1 MFFPRL
7 RRRAKW
13 VFALLALSFGLGFVV
28 FGVGTGISGT
38 SLGDIFQDILQR
50 RSAEGSA
57 SVNDAREKVQ
67 KNPRDPAAQLELAN
81 ALQSEG
87 RIQEATAALERY
99 TELRPSDTDA
109 LQQLAVLWGTQA
121 ARARQEA
128 ETAAA
133 EAQEANLA
141 GTLVQGE
148 SPFVQ
153 SLFQS
158 KISQSISQLA
168 TTRSTAAQSR
178 ALDASR
184 NEAGVYKRLSTLL
197 PDDPV
202 IFLQLGQASF
212 ASGDS
217 EAAIAAWERFL
228 ELAPDDPSAPL
239 VKQQLESLKEQT
251 RSEGSG

>member
-13 VFALLALSFGLGFVV
+13 VFALLAVAFGLGFVV

-38 SLGDIFQDILQR
+38 SLGDIFQDILQQ

-57 SVNDAREKVQ
+57 SVNEAREKVQ
-67 KNPRDPAAQLELAN
+67 ANPRDAEAQLELAN

-87 RIQEATAALERY
+87 RIQEAITVLERY
-99 TELRPSDTDA
+99 TELRPNDTDG

-128 ETAAA
+128 EAAAA

-141 GTLVQGE
+141 GSFVQGN

-153 SLFQS
+153 SLYQT
-158 KISQSISQLA
+158 KISESISALA
-168 TTRSTAAQSR
+168 NTRSTEAQSR
-178 ALDASR
+178 ALEASQ
-184 NEAGVYKRLSTLL
+184 NEADAYERLSTLL
-197 PDDPV
+197 PDEPV
-202 IFLQLGQASF
+202 VFLQLGQASF
-212 ASGDS
+212 ASGDT

-228 ELAPDDPSAPL
+228 ELAPDDASAPL
-239 VKQQLESLKEQT
+239 VEQQLQLLKAQ
-251 RSEGSG
+251 GNG

>member
-38 SLGDIFQDILQR
+38 SLGDIFQDILQQ

-57 SVNDAREKVQ
+57 SVNEAREKVE
-67 KNPRDPAAQLELAN
+67 KNPRDAEAQRELAN

-87 RIQEATAALERY
+87 RIQEAITPLERY
-99 TELRPSDTDA
+99 TELRPNDTDG

-128 ETAAA
+128 DEAAA
-133 EAQEANLA
+133 EAQQANLA
-141 GTLVQGE
+141 GTFASGGDD
-148 SPFVQ
+148 PFLQ
-153 SLFQS
+153 SLYQT
-158 KISQSISQLA
+158 KIAESISQLA
-168 TTRSTAAQSR
+168 STRSSEAQGR
-178 ALDASR
+178 ALEASR
-184 NEAGVYKRLSTLL
+184 NEAEVYERLSTLL
-197 PDDPV
+197 PDEPV

-212 ASGDS
+212 ASGDT

-228 ELAPDDPSAPL
+228 ELAPDDASAPL
-239 VKQQLESLKEQT
+239 VQQQLELLKSQ
-251 RSEGSG
+251 GNG

>member
-38 SLGDIFQDILQR
+38 SLGDIFQDILQQ

-57 SVNDAREKVQ
+57 SVNDAREKVE
-67 KNPRDPAAQLELAN
+67 KNPRDAEAQLELAN

-87 RIQEATAALERY
+87 RIPEAITALERY
-99 TELRPSDTDA
+99 TELRPNDTDG

-121 ARARQEA
+121 ARARQDAEA
-128 ETAAA
+128 AAA
-133 EAQEANLA
+133 EAQEANLS
-141 GTLVQGE
+141 GTFVQGGD
-148 SPFVQ
+148 PFLQ
-153 SLFQS
+153 SLYQT
-158 KISQSISQLA
+158 KIAESISQLA
-168 TTRSTAAQSR
+168 NARSTEAQSR
-178 ALDASR
+178 ALEASR
-184 NEAGVYKRLSTLL
+184 NEADVYERLSTLL
-197 PDDPV
+197 PDEPV

-212 ASGDS
+212 ASGDT

-228 ELAPDDPSAPL
+228 ELAPDDASAPL
-239 VKQQLESLKEQT
+239 VQQQLELLKGQ
-251 RSEGSG
+251 GNG

>member
-38 SLGDIFQDILQR
+38 SLGDIFQDILQQ

-57 SVNDAREKVQ
+57 SVNEAREKVE
-67 KNPRDPAAQLELAN
+67 KNPRDADAQRELAN

-87 RIQEATAALERY
+87 RIQEAIIPLERY
-99 TELRPSDTDA
+99 TELRPSDTDG

-121 ARARQEA
+121 ARARQDA
-128 ETAAA
+128 EAAA
-133 EAQEANLA
+133 TEAAQANVS
-141 GTLVQGE
+141 GTFVQGGD
-148 SPFVQ
+148 PFLQ
-153 SLFQS
+153 SLYQT
-158 KISQSISQLA
+158 KIAESISQLA
-168 TTRSTAAQSR
+168 SARSNEAQSR
-178 ALDASR
+178 ALEASQ
-184 NEAGVYKRLSTLL
+184 NEAEVYERLSTLL
-197 PDDPV
+197 PDEPV

-212 ASGDS
+212 ASGDT

-228 ELAPDDPSAPL
+228 ELAPDDASAPL
-239 VKQQLESLKEQT
+239 VQQQLELLKSQ
-251 RSEGSG
+251 GSG

>member
-13 VFALLALSFGLGFVV
+13 VFAFLALSFGLGFVV

-50 RSAEGSA
+50 RSAQSDS
-57 SVNDAREKVQ
+57 SVDEAREKVRE
-67 KNPRDPAAQLELAN
+67 NPLDAAAQLELAT

-87 RIQEATAALERY
+87 RLDEAIAALDRY
-99 TELRPSDTDA
+99 TGLRPRDTDA

-128 ETAAA
+128 EAAAA

-141 GTLVQGE
+141 STFIQGE
-148 SPFVQ
+148 SAFAQ
-153 SLFQS
+153 ALYQTR
-158 KISQSISQLA
+158 ISEAVSELA
-168 TTRSTAAQSR
+168 NTRSTEAQTR
-178 ALDASR
+178 AVEASR
-184 NEAGVYKRLSTLL
+184 NEAEVYERLSVLL
-197 PDDPV
+197 PDEAV

-212 ASGDS
+212 AAGDTQ
-217 EAAIAAWERFL
+217 AAIGAWERFL
-228 ELAPDDPSAPL
+228 ELAPDDSSAPL
-239 VKQQLESLKEQT
+239 IRQQLELLKGQ
-251 RSEGSG
+251 GNG